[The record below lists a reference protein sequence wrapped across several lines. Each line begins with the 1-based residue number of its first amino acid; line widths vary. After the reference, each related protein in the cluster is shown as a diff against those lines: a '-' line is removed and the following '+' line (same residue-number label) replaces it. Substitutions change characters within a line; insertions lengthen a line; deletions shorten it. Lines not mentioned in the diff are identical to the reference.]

1 MTGTAII
8 MMLVMILAIWGG
20 LVAAII
26 SLVRNDKR
34 TEGNQAEGAAGPHS
48 RDL

>member
-1 MTGTAII
+1 MTTTAII

-26 SLVRNDKR
+26 WLVRNDRR
-34 TEGNQAEGAAGPHS
+34 TEGNQAEAPPGRYS

>member
-26 SLVRNDKR
+26 SLVRNDR
-34 TEGNQAEGAAGPHS
+34 STAGNQAEGAAGPHS

>member
-26 SLVRNDKR
+26 WLVRNDKR
-34 TEGNQAEGAAGPHS
+34 TEGNQAEAAPGRHS

>member
-20 LVAAII
+20 LVMAII
-26 SLVRNDKR
+26 WLVRNDKR
-34 TEGNQAEGAAGPHS
+34 TEGNQAEAAPGRHS

>member
-1 MTGTAII
+1 MSTTAII

-20 LVAAII
+20 LVMAIFW
-26 SLVRNDKR
+26 LVRNDKR
-34 TEGNQAEGAAGPHS
+34 TEGNQAEAAPGRCS

>member
-1 MTGTAII
+1 MTATAIV
-8 MMLVMILAIWGG
+8 MMLVMMLAIWGG

-26 SLVRNDKR
+26 WLVRNDR
-34 TEGNQAEGAAGPHS
+34 STAGNQAEGAAGRHS